1 MNGLAFGETEGV
13 DEDSLARLV
22 DRFYAAVRSDALIG
36 PVFNDAIDDWPY
48 HLDKLTAFWSSLM
61 LTTGRYKGTPM
72 AAHFKHRARITPA
85 MFDRWLVL
93 WRAATEAEMPP
104 AAARSMQ
111 AKAERIAE
119 NFKLALARLPAGI

>member
-22 DRFYAAVRSDALIG
+22 DRFYAAVRADALIG

>member
-22 DRFYAAVRSDALIG
+22 DRFYAAVRADALIG

-61 LTTGRYKGTPM
+61 ITTGRYKGTPM

>member
-1 MNGLAFGETEGV
+1 MNGLAFGETDGV

-22 DRFYAAVRSDALIG
+22 DRFYAAVRADALIG

>member
-22 DRFYAAVRSDALIG
+22 DRFYAAVRADALIG
-36 PVFNDAIDDWPY
+36 PVFTDAIDDWPY

-119 NFKLALARLPAGI
+119 NFKLALVRLPAGI